1 MSKFTA
7 KKANAKGKKEGRQKR
22 DLGRSKV
29 GRKAGD
35 LFFTTYVQRHTQKQG
50 GKIKWHWQV
59 YWYEP
64 SLWASG
70 QCRRCDERYIS
81 LAGFR
86 PIDETRRLKSQD
98 ASDMGCLFMT
108 LLANGQ
114 VLARG
119 QPRN

>member
-7 KKANAKGKKEGRQKR
+7 EKANAKSKKEARQKRQKR

-35 LFFTTYVQRHTQKQG
+35 LLFTTYVQSTHKTRG
-50 GKIKWHWQV
+50 EIKWHWQV

-70 QCRRCDERYIS
+70 QCRRCDEVNF
-81 LAGFR
+81 LGGF
-86 PIDETRRLKSQD
+86 
-98 ASDMGCLFMT
+98 
-108 LLANGQ
+108 
-114 VLARG
+114 
-119 QPRN
+119 